1 MTFVWPPMLLTVA
14 LVPLGVLVARRIDDR
29 RRQRM
34 AALSGQGWS
43 GGRAGGSGTRPG
55 AGRNTRLLDRIPGV
69 LTVAAFVVLA
79 IALARPQATV
89 SLPRIEG
96 TVVLT
101 FDVSGSMA
109 ADDVTPSRME
119 AAKVAAKSIVDRR
132 PQGVVVGVVAFSDSG
147 LSIQTPTNDQA
158 AVLQAID
165 RLGPARGTSLGQG
178 ILASLGAITRAE
190 TDTPAGYYSSRSAEP
205 SESPPPV
212 SPGSH
217 DAAEIVLF
225 SDGENNERPEPLAAA
240 QTAADRGIRIQTIG
254 VGTTA
259 GTTLD
264 LDGFRVQTQLDEDL
278 LRQIADVTAG
288 TYQPAV
294 DLDPGAVYDTLA
306 QRLVARDE
314 ALEITALVAGGG
326 LVLLIIAGVTS
337 LARSGRLP

>member
-1 MTFVWPPMLLTVA
+1 MTFVWPPMLLAV
-14 LVPLGVLVARRIDDR
+14 LIVPLGVIVARRIDDR

-43 GGRAGGSGTRPG
+43 GG
-55 AGRNTRLLDRIPGV
+55 GRNSRLLDRLPGV
-69 LTVAAFVVLA
+69 LTVAAFVMLA
-79 IALARPQATV
+79 VALARPQATI

-178 ILASLGAITRAE
+178 ILASLGAIAQAE
-190 TDTPAGYYSSRSAEP
+190 SDTPAGYYSNRSAAP
-205 SESPPPV
+205 TDSPPPV
-212 SPGSH
+212 APGSH

-240 QTAADRGIRIQTIG
+240 QTAADLGIRIQTIG
-254 VGTTA
+254 VGTAA

-278 LRQIADVTAG
+278 LRQIADVTTGA
-288 TYQPAV
+288 YQPAAE
-294 DLDPGAVYDTLA
+294 LDPGAVYTTLA

-314 ALEITALVAGGG
+314 ALEITALVAGAG
-326 LVLLIIAGVTS
+326 LVLLIVAGVTS

>member
-1 MTFVWPPMLLTVA
+1 MTFVWPPMLLAVV
-14 LVPLGVLVARRIDDR
+14 LVPLGVIVARRIDDR

-43 GGRAGGSGTRPG
+43 RSGARAGSAG
-55 AGRNTRLLDRIPGV
+55 ASAPGRNTGLLDRLPGV

-79 IALARPQATV
+79 VALARPQATV

-119 AAKVAAKSIVDRR
+119 AAKVAAKAIVDRR

-178 ILASLGAITRAE
+178 ILA
-190 TDTPAGYYSSRSAEP
+190 
-205 SESPPPV
+205 
-212 SPGSH
+212 
-217 DAAEIVLF
+217 
-225 SDGENNERPEPLAAA
+225 
-240 QTAADRGIRIQTIG
+240 
-254 VGTTA
+254 
-259 GTTLD
+259 
-264 LDGFRVQTQLDEDL
+264 
-278 LRQIADVTAG
+278 
-288 TYQPAV
+288 
-294 DLDPGAVYDTLA
+294 
-306 QRLVARDE
+306 
-314 ALEITALVAGGG
+314 
-326 LVLLIIAGVTS
+326 
-337 LARSGRLP
+337 